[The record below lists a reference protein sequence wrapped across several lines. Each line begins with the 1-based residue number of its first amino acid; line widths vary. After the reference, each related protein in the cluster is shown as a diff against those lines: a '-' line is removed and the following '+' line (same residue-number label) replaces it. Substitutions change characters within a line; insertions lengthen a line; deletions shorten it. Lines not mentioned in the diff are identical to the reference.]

1 MTDLTQ
7 VTISEFKNNVEM
19 QGYDWARVRDH
30 IKHFFQ
36 NVHTPIKKAA
46 LVRAIMDKYQY
57 KFELKTVVGMVK
69 DYCDAGV
76 LVSISDTVKIATTEE
91 LKVRDEQILS
101 NRKKQVQ

>member
-19 QGYDWARVRDH
+19 QGYDWAKVRDH
-30 IKHFFQ
+30 IKHYFQ
-36 NVHTPIKKAA
+36 NVHTPIKKSV

-69 DYCDAGV
+69 DYCDMGV
-76 LVSISDTVKIATTEE
+76 LVPIGDAVKIATTEE
-91 LKVRDEQILS
+91 IIERDKKILA
-101 NRKKQVQ
+101 NRK